1 MSQFPGGKE
10 MDKKLQCKNIK
21 SDLKYLGDIMD
32 KQNREEATPDV
43 ARMRKQV
50 DYKKTLCKIIRN
62 EITSNK

>member
-1 MSQFPGGKE
+1 MSQ
-10 MDKKLQCKNIK
+10 KLQCKNIK

-50 DYKKTLCKIIRN
+50 EYKKTLCKIIRN
-62 EITSNK
+62 GKALQE